1 MDTNEKK
8 NSQLASQLQS
18 VGGEIVLYQPDKNI
32 RLEVQLDPDSQTVW
46 LSQAQIGQLY
56 GKAKSTISEHLTHI
70 FEEGEL
76 DPQVVV
82 RENRTTTCRKF
93 RHMGASGQLKQD

>member
-1 MDTNEKK
+1 MDTNVEK
-8 NSQLASQLQS
+8 NNQTASQLQPA
-18 VGGEIVLYQPDKNI
+18 VG
-32 RLEVQLDPDSQTVW
+32 
-46 LSQAQIGQLY
+46 
-56 GKAKSTISEHLTHI
+56 
-70 FEEGEL
+70 GEL